1 MEDIKL
7 YTFKN
12 KALPGFEIVRLRDFF
27 ATRKKVLTQFHRA
40 NFYHILWFQEGT
52 PTHHVDFEA
61 IPLPE
66 NSMLFLNSNVVHK
79 FDDKTPFDG
88 IGILFT
94 DDFFGVT
101 ESDLTFLKRS
111 VLFNHLYSVSHCFVT
126 PISTELSDLTH
137 LMERALEGNND
148 IYQVSLLQKYL
159 SCFLL
164 LAERTERNHDR
175 FGALKKSPELD
186 CVVAFKDLLEKNYKQ
201 KKQVSH
207 YVSDLHTTEKRLAA
221 ATSKILGKSPKQ
233 MIDARVILEARR
245 LLSYTNHSVK
255 EVGFSLGFDEPTN
268 FIKFFRKHTQ
278 QTPLAFKE
286 NFPPA

>member
-7 YTFKN
+7 YTFKD

-27 ATRKKVLTQFHRA
+27 STRKKVLTQFHRA

-61 IPLPE
+61 IPLAE
-66 NSMLFLNSNVVHK
+66 NNILFLNSNVVHK

-94 DDFFGVT
+94 DDFFGAM
-101 ESDLTFLKRS
+101 ESDLIFLKQS
-111 VLFNHLYSVSHCFVT
+111 VLFNQLYSVSHCLV
-126 PISTELSDLTH
+126 PHSGTELNDIAR
-137 LMERALEGNND
+137 LMERTYLGNRD
-148 IYQVSLLQKYL
+148 IYQIGLLQKYL

-164 LAERTERNHDR
+164 LSERIHRNHDSL
-175 FGALKKSPELD
+175 GAFKKSPELD
-186 CVVAFKDLLEKNYKQ
+186 YVIAFNDLLEKNYKQ

-207 YVSDLHTTEKRLAA
+207 YVSDLHTTEKRLTA

-245 LLSYTNHSVK
+245 LLSYTNQSVK

-278 QTPLAFKE
+278 QTPLVFKE
-286 NFPPA
+286 SFPPA

>member
-1 MEDIKL
+1 MKDIKL
-7 YTFKN
+7 YAFKN
-12 KALPGFEIVRLRDFF
+12 KGLPGFEIVRLRDFYL
-27 ATRKKVLTQFHRA
+27 TRKSILTKFHRA

-52 PTHHVDFEA
+52 PTHQVDFEA
-61 IPLPE
+61 ISLPE
-66 NSMLFLNSNVVHK
+66 NSILFLNSNVVHK
-79 FDDKTPFDG
+79 FDDTTPFDG

-101 ESDLTFLKRS
+101 ELDLAFLKQS
-111 VLFNHLYSVSHCFVT
+111 VLLNQLYAVSHCLV
-126 PISTELSDLTH
+126 PHSGTELNDIAR
-137 LMERALEGNND
+137 LMERTYLGNRD

-164 LAERTERNHDR
+164 LAERMHSNHDR
-175 FGALKKSPELD
+175 LGALKKSPELD

-201 KKQVSH
+201 KKQVSN
-207 YVSDLHTTEKRLAA
+207 YALDLHTTEKRLAS
-221 ATSKILGKSPKQ
+221 ATEKILGKTPKQ
-233 MIDARVILEARR
+233 LIDARVILEARR

-255 EVGFSLGFDEPTN
+255 EVGFSLGFEEPTN

-286 NFPPA
+286 KFLPA